1 MRVDPPAGAEEEGM
15 TDWPRSRFARSL
27 LPAGIVLLALWV
39 LVSGYG
45 IVPGELEES
54 RPITVVGLA
63 LMVSIV
69 SIIGAGWLARR
80 RKP

>member
-1 MRVDPPAGAEEEGM
+1 M

-63 LMVSIV
+63 LSLVSIV

>member
-1 MRVDPPAGAEEEGM
+1 M

-63 LMVSIV
+63 LS
-69 SIIGAGWLARR
+69 W
-80 RKP
+80 